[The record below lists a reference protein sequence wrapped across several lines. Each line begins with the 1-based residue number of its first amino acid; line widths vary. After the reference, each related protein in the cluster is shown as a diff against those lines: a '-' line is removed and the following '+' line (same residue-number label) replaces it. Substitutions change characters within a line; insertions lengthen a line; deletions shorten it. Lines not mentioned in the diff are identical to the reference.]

1 MNRIDDTIVFTPLS
15 KKEVAGILEL
25 QLQELQD
32 RLVEKN
38 LTITVKPSAKEYLV
52 DHGYDPTF
60 GARPMRRLIQRE
72 IEDQLALRLIEE
84 AANNSQQ
91 GIGRIVVSLVKDK
104 LKVSLKRELPEV
116 SENLSLPMEMEPI
129 NL

>member
-1 MNRIDDTIVFTPLS
+1 M
-15 KKEVAGILEL
+15 

-52 DHGYDPTF
+52 EHGYDPAF

-84 AANNSQQ
+84 AASNGQQ
-91 GIGRIVVSLVKDK
+91 GIGRVVVSLVKDK
-104 LKVSLKRELPEV
+104 LKVSLKRDLPEV
-116 SENLSLPMEMEPI
+116 SENLSLPLEVEHI